1 MTSSSAPP
9 AAGQATASRTSWPG
23 AVVERVMSALA
34 ADFRRPTGPIVIA
47 VILVIATLFMR
58 GSAPGVLS
66 GTPVLVLSILAT
78 APVAVI
84 RRFPATSIG
93 LMLGA
98 SAVFVYF
105 GRLSWPVPAIVGWL
119 VALVACPVLLSKR
132 AAIWAFLATE
142 LVVLFAAQ
150 SFAPRNTPWDAT
162 LAEALAVVA
171 AWGAGEMLR
180 SRRQSVATQ
189 AAAAQQVK
197 VLSQRDMLARERASI
212 ARELH
217 DVVAHHVSMIAV
229 RAGTAPY
236 AIPGLPEPGQEAFA
250 EIAREARTALTE
262 LRVVLG
268 VLRDPARAS
277 EATPQPRLGDI
288 EALLERV
295 RGAGTDVSW
304 SVTGK
309 ARALPASVE
318 LCGYRVVQEAVTNA
332 GRHAPGSQVTVTMAY
347 EPDGLAVTVA
357 NTARAGSGAA
367 GSDPPGA
374 DRSAPDAGPGTGF
387 GLVGLRERVA
397 MVGGQITTGPSA
409 GGGFEVWALLPGAVR
424 DEIRDETGGGV
435 RDEARDEAAA

>member
-9 AAGQATASRTSWPG
+9 AASQATASRTSWPG
-23 AVVERVMSALA
+23 AVVERVLSALA

-47 VILVIATLFMR
+47 VILVIATLFTR
-58 GSAPGVLS
+58 GSQPGVLA
-66 GTPVLVLSILAT
+66 GPTPVLALLAT
-78 APVAVI
+78 APIAVI

-98 SAVFVYF
+98 SAIFLFF
-105 GRLSWPVPAIVGWL
+105 GRLSWPAPAIAGWL
-119 VALVACPVLLSKR
+119 VALVASPVLLSKR
-132 AAIWAFLATE
+132 TAIWAFLGTE
-142 LVVLFAAQ
+142 VIVLLAAQ
-150 SFAPRNTPWDAT
+150 PFAPSHTPWDAT

-236 AIPGLPEPGQEAFA
+236 AIAGLPEPGQEAFA

-268 VLRDPARAS
+268 VLRDPAKAS

-304 SVTGK
+304 SVTGE
-309 ARALPASVE
+309 ARVLPASVE
-318 LCGYRVVQEAVTNA
+318 LCGYRIVQEAVTNA

-397 MVGGQITTGPSA
+397 MLGGQITTGPSA

-424 DEIRDETGGGV
+424 DETRDETGAGV

>member
-9 AAGQATASRTSWPG
+9 AAGQAAASRTSWPG
-23 AVVERVMSALA
+23 AVVERVLSALA

-47 VILVIATLFMR
+47 VILVIATLFTR
-58 GSAPGVLS
+58 GSHPGVLAAL
-66 GTPVLVLSILAT
+66 PVALLAT
-78 APVAVI
+78 APIAVI

-93 LMLGA
+93 VILGA
-98 SAVFVYF
+98 SAVFLYF
-105 GRLSWPVPAIVGWL
+105 GRLSWPLPAIAGWL
-119 VALVACPVLLSKR
+119 IALVACPVLLSKR
-132 AAIWAFLATE
+132 AAIWAFLGTE
-142 LVVLFAAQ
+142 VIVLLAAQ
-150 SFAPRNTPWDAT
+150 PFAPSHTPWDAT

-189 AAAAQQVK
+189 AAAAEQVK

-236 AIPGLPEPGQEAFA
+236 AIAGLPEPGQEAFA

-268 VLRDPARAS
+268 VLRDPAKAS

-304 SVTGK
+304 SVTGE
-309 ARALPASVE
+309 ARVLPASVE

-347 EPDGLAVTVA
+347 EPGGLAVRVA
-357 NTARAGSGAA
+357 NTAAAGAGPPGAA
-367 GSDPPGA
+367 GPRA
-374 DRSAPDAGPGTGF
+374 APEAGPGTGF

-397 MVGGQITTGPSA
+397 MLGGQITTGPSA

-424 DEIRDETGGGV
+424 DETRDETGAGV

>member
-1 MTSSSAPP
+1 MTSSDSPP
-9 AAGQATASRTSWPG
+9 PTDGQAAAARISWPG
-23 AVVERVMSALA
+23 SLAERVLSALA

-47 VILVIATLFMR
+47 IILMIATLFTR
-58 GSAPGVLS
+58 GSAPGVLAS
-66 GTPVLVLSILAT
+66 TPVLALLAT

-93 LMLGA
+93 IILSA
-98 SAVFVYF
+98 SAIFVYF
-105 GRLSWPVPAIVGWL
+105 GRLSWPAPAIVGWL
-119 VALVACPVLLSKR
+119 IALVACPVLLSKR

-142 LVVLFAAQ
+142 AVVLFAAQ
-150 SFAPRNTPWDAT
+150 SYAPINTPWDAT

-171 AWGAGEMLR
+171 AWGAGEMIR

-189 AAAAQQVK
+189 AAAAEQVK
-197 VLSQRDMLARERASI
+197 VLSQRDMVARERASI

-236 AIPGLPEPGQEAFA
+236 AIDGLPEPGQEAFA

-268 VLRDPARAS
+268 VLRDPAKAS

-295 RGAGTDVSW
+295 RGAGTDVAW
-304 SVTGK
+304 SVTGE
-309 ARALPASVE
+309 ARVLPTSVE
-318 LCGYRVVQEAVTNA
+318 LCGYRIVQEAVTNA

-347 EPDGLAVTVA
+347 EPDALTVTVA
-357 NTARAGSGAA
+357 NTAAAGAGPPGAA
-367 GSDPPGA
+367 G
-374 DRSAPDAGPGTGF
+374 DRAAPDAGPGTGF

-397 MVGGQITTGPSA
+397 MLGGQITTGPSA
-409 GGGFEVWALLPGAVR
+409 DGGFEVRALLPDVVR
-424 DEIRDETGGGV
+424 DETRDAA